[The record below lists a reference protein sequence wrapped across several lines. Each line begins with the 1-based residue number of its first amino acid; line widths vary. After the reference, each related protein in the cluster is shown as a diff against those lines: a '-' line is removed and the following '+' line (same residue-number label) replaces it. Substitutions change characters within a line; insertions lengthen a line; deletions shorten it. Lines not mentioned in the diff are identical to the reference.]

1 VEIYTVGFAGKTAE
15 AFFGALKRAGVR
27 RVIDIRLRPNG
38 GLSLF
43 ARGSDLTYFLRELLD
58 ADYVHLPLLAPAKEL
73 LDDYRKKK
81 IDWPE
86 YERRYRALLD
96 ERGVAGKLDR
106 KLFDAPAAL
115 LCSEAK
121 PDQCH
126 RRLAAEYLKSH
137 WPQVSVTHL

>member
-43 ARGSDLTYFLRELLD
+43 ARGTDLPYFLRELCG
-58 ADYVHLPLLAPAKEL
+58 AEYVHVPLLAPTKDIL
-73 LDDYRKKK
+73 SVYRKKK

-86 YERRYRALLD
+86 YERRFLALLD
-96 ERGVAGKLDR
+96 ERKAAAELDR
-106 KLFDAPAAL
+106 ELFSIPAAL
-115 LCSEAK
+115 LCSELS
-121 PDQCH
+121 PERCH
-126 RRLAAEYLKSH
+126 RRLVAEYLRSH
-137 WPQVSVTHL
+137 WPDVRVKHL

>member
-27 RVIDIRLRPNG
+27 RVVDIRLRPNG

-43 ARGSDLTYFLRELLD
+43 ARGTDLPYFLRELCG
-58 ADYVHLPLLAPAKEL
+58 AEYVHVPLLAPTKDIL
-73 LDDYRKKK
+73 SDYRKKK
-81 IDWPE
+81 LDWPE
-86 YERRYRALLD
+86 YERRFMALLD
-96 ERGVAGKLDR
+96 ERKAAELDR
-106 KLFDAPAAL
+106 GLFSIPAAL

-126 RRLAAEYLKSH
+126 RRLTAEYLRSH
-137 WPQVSVTHL
+137 WPDVHVTHL

>member
-15 AFFGALKRAGVR
+15 AFFGTLKRAGVR
-27 RVIDIRLRPNG
+27 RVVDIRLRPNG

-43 ARGSDLTYFLRELLD
+43 ARGTDLSYLLHELCG
-58 ADYVHLPLLAPAKEL
+58 AEYVHVPRLAPTKEIL
-73 LDDYRKKK
+73 ADYRKKK

-86 YERRYRALLD
+86 FERRFLTLIEGR
-96 ERGVAGKLDR
+96 RVAEELDR
-106 KLFDAPAAL
+106 TLFSAPSAL

-126 RRLAAEYLKSH
+126 RRLAAEYLRSH
-137 WPQVSVTHL
+137 WPDVHVTHL

>member
-1 VEIYTVGFAGKTAE
+1 MEICTVGFAGKTAP
-15 AFFGALKRAGVR
+15 AFFAALKKAGVR
-27 RVIDIRLRPNG
+27 RVIDVRLRPNG

-43 ARGSDLTYFLRELLD
+43 ARGTDLPFFLREICG
-58 ADYVHLPLLAPAKEL
+58 AEYVHALLLAPTPDL
-73 LDDYRKKK
+73 LSDYRKKK

-96 ERGVAGKLDR
+96 ERGVADKLDR
-106 KLFDAPAAL
+106 KLFAAPAAL

-126 RRLAAEYLKSH
+126 RRLAAEYLRSR
-137 WPQVSVTHL
+137 WPGVTVKHL

>member
-43 ARGSDLTYFLRELLD
+43 ARGTDLPFLLRELCG
-58 ADYVHLPLLAPAKEL
+58 AEYVQVPLLAPTKDIL
-73 LDDYRKKK
+73 SDYRKKK

-86 YERRYRALLD
+86 YERRFRALLD
-96 ERGVAGKLDR
+96 ERDVAGKLDQAP
-106 KLFDAPAAL
+106 FTVPAAL
-115 LCSEAK
+115 LCSEASA
-121 PDQCH
+121 DQCH
-126 RRLAAEYLKSH
+126 RRLAAEYLRSH
-137 WPQVSVTHL
+137 WPDVTVTHL

>member
-1 VEIYTVGFAGKTAE
+1 MEIYTVGFAGKTAE
-15 AFFGALKRAGVR
+15 AFFGALKRARVR

-58 ADYVHLPLLAPAKEL
+58 ADYVHLPLLAPTKEL

>member
-15 AFFGALKRAGVR
+15 AFFGTLKRAGVR
-27 RVIDIRLRPNG
+27 RVVDIRLRPNG

-43 ARGSDLTYFLRELLD
+43 ARGTDLPYFLRELCG
-58 ADYVHLPLLAPAKEL
+58 AEYVHVPLLAPTKDVL
-73 LDDYRKKK
+73 SDYRKKK

-86 YERRYRALLD
+86 YERRFLALLD
-96 ERGVAGKLDR
+96 ERKAAAELDR
-106 KLFDAPAAL
+106 ELFSVPAAL

-126 RRLAAEYLKSH
+126 RRLVAEYLQSK
-137 WPQVSVTHL
+137 WPGVHVKHL

>member
-1 VEIYTVGFAGKTAE
+1 MEIYTIGSAGKSAE

-58 ADYVHLPLLAPAKEL
+58 TEYVHLPLLAPTKEL

-96 ERGVAGKLDR
+96 ERGVASKLDR
-106 KLFDAPAAL
+106 KLFDVPAAL

>member
-27 RVIDIRLRPNG
+27 RVVDIRLRPNG

-43 ARGSDLTYFLRELLD
+43 ARGTDLSYFLRELCG
-58 ADYVHLPLLAPAKEL
+58 ADYVQMPLLAPTKEL
-73 LDDYRKKK
+73 LGDYRKKK

-96 ERGVAGKLDR
+96 ERGVASKLDR

-126 RRLAAEYLKSH
+126 RRLAAEYLALH
-137 WPQVSVTHL
+137 WKDMKVVHL

>member
-15 AFFGALKRAGVR
+15 AFFGTLKRAGVR
-27 RVIDIRLRPNG
+27 RIVDIRLRPNG

-43 ARGSDLTYFLRELLD
+43 ARGADLPYFLRELCR
-58 ADYVHLPLLAPAKEL
+58 AEYVHVPLLAPTKDIL
-73 LDDYRKKK
+73 SDYRKKK

-86 YERRYRALLD
+86 YERRFLALLD
-96 ERGVAGKLDR
+96 ERKAAAELNR
-106 KLFDAPAAL
+106 ELFSVPAAL

-126 RRLAAEYLKSH
+126 RRLAVEYLRSH
-137 WPQVSVTHL
+137 WPGVHVTHL